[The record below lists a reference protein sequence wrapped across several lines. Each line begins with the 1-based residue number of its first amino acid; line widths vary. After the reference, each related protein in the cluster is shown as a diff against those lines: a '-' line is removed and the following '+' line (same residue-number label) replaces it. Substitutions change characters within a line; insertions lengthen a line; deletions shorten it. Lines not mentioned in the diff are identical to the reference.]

1 MGLSIMGGRLAAI
14 LAASAVLWAG
24 LTVACGS
31 GGEPGPL
38 HATGTPQ
45 TTQEPEPSPI
55 PTDTPEAPT
64 QLKVAFINLLSPLA
78 VDAEKREADETYDA
92 RLDALIERLK
102 AFDPDIVGFNEAS
115 WTRAHG
121 SAVSRLQKELKMEAQ
136 YLRANPHFPL
146 ATSRQDAEELVKKA
160 GFEEGELILVK
171 GSRFPVLRS
180 TPTLLNPK
188 TSESGE
194 VRSALHVVVKG
205 PASIGEIDI
214 FITHLTGGGDAVRQ
228 AQAANF
234 AVWVSTRRGRG
245 PAIVMVGQS
254 DPAAASTYEFY
265 TNVGLR
271 DVFGTQ
277 PIVTCCRASVVG
289 EQPPVTARSD
299 YLMTT
304 GWVPSSVALFGDV
317 PVPLADGRLLYM
329 SDHNGLM
336 ATFPIPRVP
345 AGDR

>member
-1 MGLSIMGGRLAAI
+1 MWRPLTAI
-14 LAASAVLWAG
+14 VATFVLLVAG
-24 LTVACGS
+24 FAISCGS
-31 GGEPGPL
+31 GGEPPQ

-45 TTQEPEPSPI
+45 ATQSPEPSAI
-55 PTDTPEAPT
+55 ASETPEAPKE
-64 QLKVAFINLLSPLA
+64 LKVAFINLLSPLA

-92 RLDALIERLK
+92 RLDALIEQLK

-146 ATSRQDAEELVKKA
+146 AISREDAEELVKKA

-205 PASIGEIDI
+205 PASVGEIDI

-234 AVWVSTRRGRG
+234 AVWVSTHRGRG

-254 DPAAASTYEFY
+254 DPAAAPTYQFY
-265 TNVGLR
+265 RNVGLF
-271 DVFGTQ
+271 DVFGDQ

-299 YLMTT
+299 YLMTP
-304 GWVPSSVALFGDV
+304 GWLPASVQVFGDT
-317 PVPLADGRLLYM
+317 PVLLPDGRPLYV

-336 ATFPIPRVP
+336 ATFVFPQPPDP
-345 AGDR
+345 AP